1 MDARTDLFSLGAVL
15 HELLSGQRAFPGA
28 SAVESSYAI
37 LHHEPQPLPASTPP
51 AVAQVVRR
59 CLEKDPDR
67 RFQSAR
73 DLAFHLEVLRAP
85 PTAPVAARGTPR
97 TGSRRWWWIGAGAA
111 SLVAVSSVLWAVG
124 AGGRSGSAL
133 RHGAGVEPGRAKPAA
148 AMPSIAVLPFVNLSS
163 DKEQEY
169 FSDGFTEEL
178 LNALAR
184 VKGLKV
190 AGRASSFHF
199 KGKNE
204 DLRTIGETLGV
215 TSIVEG
221 SVRKQGNRVRIT
233 AQLIQVTDGFDL
245 WSRTYDG
252 DLTNVFDLQEEIARA
267 ITNELRVV
275 LQGDQQTRLVPV
287 ATRSPEAHALYL
299 QATAIFNRRDVFRFP
314 DGIAELE
321 QALRLDPGYAR
332 GWSRLA
338 TFWVLAPTYQPN
350 DAQSALAAADR
361 AAHRAIE
368 LDPSLAEP
376 HAVLGVVSSSQRRF
390 LEAAA
395 AYRRALELDP
405 DDITT
410 NFWFATDLIKEGY
423 VQRANKHLD
432 RALAADPMYP
442 NALNWRSLTALVEG
456 DLDLAERLSTRAR
469 DAGLGYVGITVS
481 YIAELRGRRQEAVA
495 RLTEGL
501 SSGANELPDG
511 ANETIARG
519 ALGDVKARARALALL
534 DRYLADRPAVVSG
547 TVPYALIRLGRPG
560 EALEVLARGPT
571 GNDGLPLPTLW
582 LSFGRDARTL
592 PGFSD
597 AARRIGLVEVW
608 EREGAP
614 DLCRRVEPGKYT
626 CH

>member
-1 MDARTDLFSLGAVL
+1 MPGRISSV
-15 HELLSGQRAFPGA
+15 SGRCSTSCSRA
-28 SAVESSYAI
+28 SAPS
-37 LHHEPQPLPASTPP
+37 LEPRPSRAATRFSITSPSRCRPPLRLP
-51 AVAQVVRR
+51 VAQVVHR

-85 PTAPVAARGTPR
+85 PTAPVAARGPPG
-97 TGSRRWWWIGAGAA
+97 TGSRRWWWIGAAVALLVGVG
-111 SLVAVSSVLWAVG
+111 SLLWAVG
-124 AGGRSGSAL
+124 PGGRSGSAL
-133 RHGAGVEPGRAKPAA
+133 RHGVAVESGRAQPAG

-169 FSDGFTEEL
+169 FSDGITEEL
-178 LNALAR
+178 LDALAR

-190 AGRASSFHF
+190 AGRTSSFHF

-204 DLRTIGETLGV
+204 DLRKVGETLGV

-233 AQLIQVTDGFDL
+233 AQLIQVADGFNL

-287 ATRSPEAHALYL
+287 ATRNAEAYALYL
-299 QATAIFNRRDVFRFP
+299 QATAIFNRRDFLRFP

-338 TFWVLAPTYQPN
+338 TLWVLPPAYQPN
-350 DAQSALAAADR
+350 DRRVR
-361 AAHRAIE
+361 ARGRATRPLIVPSSSI
-368 LDPSLAEP
+368 LLLPSLTR
-376 HAVLGVVSSSQRRF
+376 SSDSSPVRQRRF
-390 LEAAA
+390 LEADA

-405 DDITT
+405 DDVTT
-410 NFWFATDLIKEGY
+410 NFWFAANLIMEGY
-423 VQRANKHLD
+423 VRRGNKHLD
-432 RALAADPMYP
+432 RALATDPMYP
-442 NALNWRSLTALVEG
+442 NALNWRSLTALVDG
-456 DLDLAERLSTRAR
+456 DLDLAERLSLRAR
-469 DAGLGYVGITVS
+469 DAGLAYVGITMS

-495 RLTEGL
+495 RLIEGFT
-501 SSGANELPDG
+501 SSGAELPDVPS
-511 ANETIARG
+511 ETIARG
-519 ALGDVKARARALALL
+519 VLGDVQARDQAVALI
-534 DRYLADRPAVVSG
+534 DRYLANPPAVVSG
-547 TVPYALIRLGRPG
+547 TVPYALMRLGRPG

-571 GNDGLPLPTLW
+571 ANDGLPLPTLW

-592 PGFSD
+592 PSFSE

-614 DLCRRVEPGKYT
+614 DLCRRVEPGKYI